1 MSKTAIVTGASA
13 GIGAEFARA
22 LAARGYDLLL
32 IARDGMRL
40 KELAERLRAESHV
53 QATALAADLTDTIGL
68 ARAEEAVR
76 SERELS
82 LLVNNAGF
90 GTAGA
95 FARSDLTRE
104 DQEIRLNVLAL
115 VHLTHAALPGLIARG
130 EGGIINV
137 SSVQGFI
144 PSAFIATYGATK
156 AFVNSFTESLS
167 SELAGTGVK
176 VQTLAP
182 GFTRTEFQT
191 RANIKTD
198 AVPTSA
204 WMTPE
209 AVVSASLRAFDRG
222 DLLCVPG
229 AQNQA
234 LLGLGKVL
242 PRALTRKI
250 STALAKRVL

>member
-1 MSKTAIVTGASA
+1 MGKTAIVTGASA

-32 IARDGMRL
+32 IARDGARL
-40 KELAERLRAESHV
+40 KDLAERLRAEKHI
-53 QATALAADLTDTIGL
+53 QATTLAADLTDRTGL

-90 GTAGA
+90 GTAGL
-95 FARSDLTRE
+95 FARSDLARE

-130 EGGIINV
+130 EGGVINV
-137 SSVQGFI
+137 SSVQGFM
-144 PSAFIATYGATK
+144 PSAYLATYGATK
-156 AFVNSFTESLS
+156 AFVNSFTESVA
-167 SELAGTGVK
+167 SELRGTGVK
-176 VQTLAP
+176 IQTLAP
-182 GFTRTEFQT
+182 GFTRTEFQA
-191 RANIKTD
+191 RANMKTEI
-198 AVPTSA
+198 VPTNA

-209 AVVSASLRAFDRG
+209 AVVKASLAAFDRG

-234 LLGLGKVL
+234 MMGLEKFL
-242 PRALTRKI
+242 PRALTRRI
-250 STALAKRVL
+250 STALARRVV